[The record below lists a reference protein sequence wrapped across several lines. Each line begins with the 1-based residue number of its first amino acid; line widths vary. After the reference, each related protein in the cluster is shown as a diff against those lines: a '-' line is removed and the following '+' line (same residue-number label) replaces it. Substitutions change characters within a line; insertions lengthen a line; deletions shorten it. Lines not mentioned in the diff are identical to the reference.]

1 MNTIIASLIL
11 LIPLVVIVYYIMND
25 HTIIRYYKDHTG
37 PLSPVSSHVRH
48 NPHLGSRPVQ
58 EQILP
63 EQQIL
68 PSQQILPEQQPV
80 QESRIV
86 KPYLNPQNGCE
97 VVQGLYLGNAE
108 FASDLEL
115 LKGLGVTHI
124 VNSAKEVPDYFKGDF
139 KFQYLHLM
147 LNDVPE
153 ENISR
158 FFEVSRKFIADAL
171 DNGGVVLVHCWAGV
185 SRSVSVVIY
194 YLTKTYGISVREALK
209 IIRERRPIAN
219 PNVGFIKQLDNVV

>member
-1 MNTIIASLIL
+1 
-11 LIPLVVIVYYIMND
+11 MND
-25 HTIIRYYKDHTG
+25 NTVIRYYKNSSG
-37 PLSPVSSHVRH
+37 VFVPLSSSHYT
-48 NPHLGSRPVQ
+48 GSRATQ
-58 EQILP
+58 ERIL
-63 EQQIL
+63 
-68 PSQQILPEQQPV
+68 QQPV
-80 QESRIV
+80 YEQPVQQQPVYEQPQDDSRIV

-108 FASDLEL
+108 FASDLDL

-139 KFQYLHLM
+139 NFQYLHLM
-147 LNDVPE
+147 LNDIPE

-158 FFEVSRKFIADAL
+158 FFEVSRNFIAEAL

-185 SRSVSVVIY
+185 SRSVTVVIY
-194 YLTKTYGISVREALK
+194 YLTKTYGISVKEALK

-219 PNVGFIKQLDNVV
+219 PNVGFIKQLGNVV